1 MQISKKIA
9 DRLNDQVRHEML
21 ASLTYLQMAFIL
33 ETWNLKVF
41 AAWFYKQSEEEK
53 GHAMR
58 ISRYLLDQGAEVK
71 LQAIPEPKM
80 KYKNIVEIFEA
91 ALAHEKKVTEQVH
104 EIVAMSRAEP
114 DYATDNYIQWKVAE
128 QVEEVNSVSELLEM
142 VKGAKTQAELYML
155 ETRIQRIVAERE
167 H

>member
-1 MQISKKIA
+1 MQIPEKIA
-9 DRLNDQVRHEML
+9 RRLNEQVKNEMF
-21 ASLTYLQMAFIL
+21 ASLTYLQMAF
-33 ETWNLKVF
+33 EFEHRNLKVF

-71 LQAIPEPKM
+71 LQAIPEPKL
-80 KYKNIVEIFEA
+80 KYASVTEIIET
-91 ALAHEKKVTEQVH
+91 ALEHEKMVTRQVH
-104 EIVAMSRAEP
+104 EIVEMSRSEK

-128 QVEEVNSVSELLEM
+128 QVEEVNSVTELLNL
-142 VKGAKTQAELYML
+142 VKEATTPAQLYLL
-155 ETRIQRIVAERE
+155 ESRIQRLVEER